1 MEPLRPDQA
10 GPQTSTNAPASTWR
24 VVALGLLGYA
34 YALGVFLVLLAAG
47 LGAFLLLPS
56 LAMALWVTV
65 PLAIVAAGVLTALWV
80 RSPGPAGRRV
90 TEPEAPELFE
100 CLRQLR
106 RELRAPRIHEVWV
119 DGGFNAAV
127 AQFPR
132 LGIVGPHRNVLL
144 LGLPLML
151 GLQESELRAVLAHE
165 LGHISRRHGRAG
177 VWVYRLRITWERLGL
192 QMEAVGTWSALLVR
206 PFVRWYVP
214 RFERASLALARR
226 HEHEADHAAARAVGA
241 ETAASALVRT
251 EIGNA
256 LLVERFWPEL
266 WKRADTEPDPPPL
279 IDLMGHAL
287 QESGAHP
294 DAERWRTAALDA
306 DWAGRSA
313 HPPLRAR
320 LAALGLEPEKVRPRP
335 NRVTASA
342 AESLLGADQLRSL
355 SGTLDALWQEEA
367 GPTWREHYD
376 GARACESRLDDLEAR
391 GDWRSLPLD
400 ELQEYAGLVSRLHG
414 LEAAR
419 PAWERVLTVEP
430 ESGEALLALGELAA
444 ERDDPNA
451 EELLEQA
458 ARREPLYAPHAL
470 ATLAESLARQ
480 GRRVDAAACRHRA
493 AEAQALVEQA
503 HFERSR
509 LTPADDVVEHGLPPE
524 AVLEIAAILDRN
536 DVARAYLAR
545 KAPETLADH
554 YPVYVVGYVRRGHAL
569 RLERKRA
576 KGELEAELFE
586 QLERVVPGP
595 FWLVDLTEDSSR
607 LHRRLRGLQGAC
619 VVRSGSSARPLARAA
634 PVLVGILIVGGIVTR
649 FVDGG
654 DPSPPPPAQLA
665 QQAARDAVYRWASSA
680 EQTCSVQRTHA
691 HLRLED
697 VERERGDLDFAETWA
712 VLRPFEQELVTSLR
726 TLPRIDDGEYAVG
739 LLARDLKRL
748 DRIAD
753 DYGAGRTRTAA
764 ARFRRLERDDSTEQ
778 AFAALGVHEC
788 ALSSTL
794 AR

>member
-10 GPQTSTNAPASTWR
+10 DRHASTVR
-24 VVALGLLGYA
+24 VIALALLGYA
-34 YALGVFLVLLAAG
+34 YALGVFVGLLAVG

-56 LAMALWVTV
+56 IAVALWVTV
-65 PLAIVAAGVLTALWV
+65 PLAIVAAGVLAATWV
-80 RSPGPAGRRV
+80 RSPGPAGKRV
-90 TEPEAPELFE
+90 TEPEAPELFA
-100 CLRQLR
+100 CLSELR

-119 DGGFNAAV
+119 DGGFNASV

-132 LGIVGPHRNVLL
+132 LGIVGPQRNVLL

-151 GLQESELRAVLAHE
+151 GLQASELRAVLAHE
-165 LGHISRRHGRAG
+165 LGHISRRHGRVGA
-177 VWVYRLRITWERLGL
+177 WVYRLRITWERLSL
-192 QMEAVGTWSALLVR
+192 RLEAVGTWSALLVR

-256 LLVERFWPEL
+256 LLLERFWPEL
-266 WKRADTEPDPPPL
+266 WKRADTESDPPQL

-294 DAERWRTAALDA
+294 DAERWRAAALDA
-306 DWAGRSA
+306 DWAAGSA

-320 LAALGLEPEKVRPRP
+320 LAALGLEPEQVRPRP
-335 NRVTASA
+335 SRVTAPA
-342 AESLLGADQLRSL
+342 AEVLLGVEQLDSL
-355 SGTLDALWQEEA
+355 SEALDALWQEEA
-367 GPTWREHYD
+367 GPAWREQYED
-376 GARACESRLDDLEAR
+376 ARTADARLRELEAN
-391 GDWRSLPLD
+391 GDWRSLQLQ
-400 ELQEYAGLVSRLHG
+400 ELQEYAGLASRLHG

-419 PAWERVLTVEP
+419 PAWERVLALEP
-430 ESGEALLALGELAA
+430 GSDEALLALGQLAA
-444 ERDDPNA
+444 ERDDQNA

-480 GRRVDAAACRHRA
+480 GRRREAAACRQRA
-493 AEAQALVEQA
+493 AEAQVLVEQA
-503 HFERSR
+503 HAERSR
-509 LTPADDVVEHGLPPE
+509 LTPSDEVVEHGLPPE
-524 AVLEIAAILDRN
+524 AVREIAAVLDR
-536 DVARAYLAR
+536 DDIARAYLAR
-545 KAPETLADH
+545 KSPETLADR
-554 YPVYVVGYVRRGHAL
+554 YPVYIVGYVRRGRAL
-569 RLERKRA
+569 RYERKRA
-576 KGELEAELFE
+576 KGQLEAELFE
-586 QLERVVPGP
+586 QLEGVAPGP

-607 LHRRLRGLQGAC
+607 LHRRLRGIPGAC
-619 VVRSGSSARPLARAA
+619 IVRSGSSARPLARAA

-654 DPSPPPPAQLA
+654 DRPPPPPVQLA
-665 QQAARDAVYRWASSA
+665 KQAARDAVYRWASLA

-697 VERERGDLDFAETWA
+697 VERDQGDLDFAATWA
-712 VLRPFEQELVTSLR
+712 VLRPFEQELVESLR
-726 TLPRIDDGEYAVG
+726 TLPRIDDGDHAVQ
-739 LLARDLKRL
+739 LLARDLRRL

-753 DYGAGRTRTAA
+753 DFAAGRTKAA
-764 ARFRRLERDDSTEQ
+764 MARLRRLERDDSTEQ
-778 AFAALGVHEC
+778 AFAALGVHVC
-788 ALSSTL
+788 FRSSTL